1 MSLLVRPNRQSQV
14 LVNFEMAERM
24 YDKNKNFCK
33 NDGYVHFRCV
43 ILLHTVLGDVT
54 YIYQL

>member
-1 MSLLVRPNRQSQV
+1 VRPNRQSQV